1 MDISTRGV
9 DLIVSF
15 EGKKKLLNDGTYCA
29 YLDTLAKPNIPTIY
43 CGLTRGI
50 KMGLVITEAQG
61 EQMFRRELAS
71 YEDAVEKFVKVP
83 LNQHQFDALVSFV
96 YNCGPGALQKSTLL
110 KLLNKEQYDRV
121 PNELLK
127 WNKAGGVVYAG
138 LTRRRIAE
146 GALFAT
152 PMPHDTPE
160 ASPVPGVET
169 LPADH
174 MPQQVQPNNPAML
187 STMAGSKTVLA
198 AGTGLCGMLVQAWD
212 WLTSAAKTAGPD
224 ILANQQALSP
234 FEALFK
240 QLGTNMGAI
249 AAMIVVG
256 SLVAVIYRRVM
267 QDRA

>member
-1 MDISTRGV
+1 MDISAQGI

-50 KMGLVITEAQG
+50 KMGMVISEAQG

-71 YEDAVEKFVKVP
+71 YEDSVEKLVKVP

-96 YNCGPGALQKSTLL
+96 YNCGAGALQKSTLL
-110 KLLNKEQYDRV
+110 KLLNKEHYDRV
-121 PNELLK
+121 PAELLK

-152 PMPHDTPE
+152 PVAGEQPV
-160 ASPVPGVET
+160 AVPVPGVES
-169 LPADH
+169 LPVDH
-174 MPQQVQPNNPAML
+174 MPQQVQPNNPPVL
-187 STMAGSKTVLA
+187 TTMTGSRTVLA
-198 AGTGLCGMLVQAWD
+198 ASTGVLGALYQGWE
-212 WLTSAAKTAGPD
+212 WLTGAVKAAGPD
-224 ILANQQALSP
+224 ILANQQALTP
-234 FEALFK
+234 FGALFK
-240 QLGTNMGAI
+240 QVGANMEAI
-249 AAMIVVG
+249 AVMIVIG
-256 SLVAVIYRRVM
+256 SLVTVIYRRVM